1 MSKSS
6 NPRWDAINRE
16 NNLHRLQDGTF
27 SLRLFK
33 PQGKLSPYVQ
43 AIWSLTVSKTN
54 RSDLT
59 KWLQV
64 DACSGILF
72 NLTEA
77 VYLDDH
83 FYSEKVILLPVEKHA
98 HSMTWPP
105 GTQLTGIR
113 FHPGISFGVFN
124 EHYEQP
130 FALQDSELPANLH
143 QLTRRMTDSP
153 SHFSRLIRLYQWL
166 DKDLPFSDKIAPAWR
181 PVLNWMRQSE
191 NPADLPIG
199 QRQIE
204 RQFRQLLG
212 MTPKQFQRI
221 KRIQSTQKT
230 LKQTPDIDLAELALM
245 HGFADQAHMT
255 REFKQIARITPQK
268 YRKQII
274 SAKLG

>member
-1 MSKSS
+1 M
-6 NPRWDAINRE
+6 
-16 NNLHRLQDGTF
+16 
-27 SLRLFK
+27 FK
-33 PQGKLSPYVQ
+33 PRGKLSPYVQ

-83 FYSEKVILLPVEKHA
+83 FYSEKVILLPVEKQA
-98 HSMTWPP
+98 HSMTWPQ
-105 GTQLTGIR
+105 GTKLTGIR
-113 FHPGISFGVFN
+113 FHPGVSFGVFN
-124 EHYEQP
+124 ELYEQP
-130 FALQDSELPANLH
+130 FAIQDSELPDSLQ
-143 QLTRRMTDSP
+143 QLLRRMKDSP
-153 SHFSRLIRLYQWL
+153 SHFSRLIRLYRWL
-166 DKDLPFSDKIAPAWR
+166 DNEMPFSDKIAPAWR
-181 PVLNWMRQSE
+181 PLLNWMR
-191 NPADLPIG
+191 NPAVPADLPNNSAINIPIG

-221 KRIQSTQKT
+221 KRLQNTQNS
-230 LKQTPDIDLAELALM
+230 LKQQPDIDLAELALI
-245 HGFADQAHMT
+245 HGFSDQAHMT

-274 SAKLG
+274 FSKRG